1 MRSALPLL
9 FVLSVFA
16 PACASETS
24 EVDHAEGASTTSEDV
39 TAASDTRAKNAIV
52 KAATGLSFLSESD
65 HLLVWVGSS
74 TAATAPANAAFVH
87 RTFNAVTDN
96 DAMADKP
103 LSKMKSETVAFES
116 FASSYV
122 AVAGEDPD
130 NFTYHQQMTKVL
142 NAVRSHL
149 KNPIVIRV
157 GRKSGSGNYLV
168 GAISVYVIG
177 TLPSGKIG
185 GLFTVSVET

>member
-1 MRSALPLL
+1 MRTALAL
-9 FVLSVFA
+9 VFA
-16 PACASETS
+16 LALFAPGCAAD
-24 EVDHAEGASTTSEDV
+24 VDHASDEATTSDDV

-52 KAATGLSFLSESD
+52 KAAAGLSFISESD
-65 HLLVWVGSS
+65 HVLVWVGSS
-74 TAATAPANAAFVH
+74 TVATAPANAAFVH

-103 LSKMKSETVAFES
+103 LARLKSETVAFDS
-116 FASSYV
+116 FASRYV

-130 NFTYHQQMTKVL
+130 NFSYHHEMTRVL
-142 NAVRSHL
+142 NAMRSHL

-157 GRKSGSGNYLV
+157 GRKSESGSGLV
-168 GAISVYVIG
+168 GAISVYILG